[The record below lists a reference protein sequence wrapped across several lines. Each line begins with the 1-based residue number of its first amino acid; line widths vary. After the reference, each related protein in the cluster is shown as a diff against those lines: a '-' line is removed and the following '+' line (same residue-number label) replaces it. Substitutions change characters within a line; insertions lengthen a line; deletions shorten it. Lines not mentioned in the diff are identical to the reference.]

1 MQFQLK
7 QNMVQ
12 ILHSNVQFNGL
23 PYEYPQLHLS
33 TSIKIITDIFLCSL
47 MGAARRW
54 LGYESS
60 KSITTLEF
68 LMKKFSS
75 RYNPSRKTAKLRDEI
90 TNIAPKHREDKY
102 QACARVRQMWN
113 SYPHQMQTN
122 DVLSHAFFEVLEY
135 NVCALLHNTIRAQT
149 LSITSESFFDFL
161 NKLLEGN
168 QGYDGDICSI
178 TTQKP
183 LWIFDVD
190 QVTALNTKV
199 DAMQLCMTLQF
210 KHMDLNQAPVNF
222 V

>member
-113 SYPHQMQTN
+113 SYPH
-122 DVLSHAFFEVLEY
+122 
-135 NVCALLHNTIRAQT
+135 
-149 LSITSESFFDFL
+149 
-161 NKLLEGN
+161 
-168 QGYDGDICSI
+168 
-178 TTQKP
+178 
-183 LWIFDVD
+183 
-190 QVTALNTKV
+190 
-199 DAMQLCMTLQF
+199 
-210 KHMDLNQAPVNF
+210 
-222 V
+222 